1 MVRADA
7 VPQGDAIYLGS
18 GIQRRV
24 VKDAS
29 PRSQMTSTIIRKLSQ
44 SEEPSVRFMVLTQ
57 ILDRP
62 IDSSDVKRLREA
74 IRESPRVTQLL
85 SERQADG
92 KIPWHPYAK
101 WNGAHWV
108 LATLADLG
116 YPPGDE
122 SLIPLREQVYA
133 WLLGKGHQRGIK
145 TIAGRVRRCASQ
157 EGNALYALLTLGLA
171 DHYTEELA
179 QRLTQWQW
187 RDGGWNCDKNLAAT
201 NSSFMESLLPL
212 RGLALH
218 ARLTGNGPSKQAA
231 ERAAEIFLK
240 RELFKRQR
248 DGSVMD
254 EDFIRLHY
262 PWYWHYDILFGL
274 KVMTEVGC
282 LGDQQC
288 RAALD
293 LLESKQLADGGFPA
307 EKKYYQ
313 TESKVKTG
321 RSFVDWGGTSL
332 TRMNEFVT
340 VEALCV
346 LKSAKRHKS
355 GS

>member
-7 VPQGDAIYLGS
+7 VPQGDAIHLGS

-29 PRSQMTSTIIRKLSQ
+29 PRSQMTNTIIRKLSQ
-44 SEEPSVRFMVLTQ
+44 SEEPSVRFKILTQ
-57 ILDRP
+57 ILDRQA
-62 IDSSDVKRLREA
+62 DSTEVRHLQEA
-74 IRESPRVTQLL
+74 IRESPRVKQLL

-116 YPPGDE
+116 YPLGDE

-133 WLLGKGHQRGIK
+133 WLLSKGHQRGIK
-145 TIAGRVRRCASQ
+145 TIEGRVRRCASQ

-171 DHYTEELA
+171 DERAEELA
-179 QRLTQWQW
+179 LRLMQWQW
-187 RDGGWNCDKNLAAT
+187 PDGGWNCDKNPSAT

-212 RGLALH
+212 RALALH
-218 ARLTGNGPSKQAA
+218 ARLTRNQRSKQAA
-231 ERAAEIFLK
+231 ERAAEVFLK

-248 DGSVMD
+248 DRRVMD

-274 KVMTEVGC
+274 KVMAEVGC
-282 LGDQQC
+282 LGDKRC

-293 LLESKQLADGGFPA
+293 LLDWIRFFLRFDG
-307 EKKYYQ
+307 K
-313 TESKVKTG
+313 S
-321 RSFVDWGGTSL
+321 SL
-332 TRMNEFVT
+332 PPTANARHWAVH
-340 VEALCV
+340 
-346 LKSAKRHKS
+346 LKR
-355 GS
+355 

>member
-1 MVRADA
+1 
-7 VPQGDAIYLGS
+7 
-18 GIQRRV
+18 
-24 VKDAS
+24 
-29 PRSQMTSTIIRKLSQ
+29 MTSAIIRKLSQ
-44 SEEPSVRFMVLTQ
+44 SEEPSVRFKVLTQ
-57 ILDRP
+57 MLDRQA
-62 IDSSDVKRLREA
+62 DSREVRHLQEA
-74 IRESPRVTQLL
+74 IRESPRVKQLL

-116 YPPGDE
+116 YPLGDE

-133 WLLGKGHQRGIK
+133 WLLSKGHVRGIK

-157 EGNALYALLTLGLA
+157 EGNALYSLLTLGLA
-171 DHYTEELA
+171 DERAEELA

-187 RDGGWNCDKNLAAT
+187 PDGGWNCDKNPAAT

-218 ARLTGNGPSKQAA
+218 ARLTGNPRSKQAG
-231 ERAAEIFLK
+231 ERAAEVFLK

-248 DGSVMD
+248 DGRVMD

-274 KVMTEVGC
+274 KVMAEVGC
-282 LGDQQC
+282 LEDRRC

-307 EKKYYQ
+307 ERKYYQ
-313 TESKVKTG
+313 IKSKVKTG
-321 RSFVDWGGTSL
+321 RSFVDWGGTSP

-340 VEALCV
+340 VEALAV
-346 LKSAKRHKS
+346 LKSATRHENWS
-355 GS
+355 